1 MICSF
6 RALKFSRVT
15 SRRFH
20 KPKIRT
26 QSNIILSSSM
36 CPLVIQHCAIKSCTL
51 ICCLK
56 NGDVPSQTA
65 HSQGEVSKNLTED
78 PRSQGAT
85 RHHKV
90 QLPFLVGNIPSSLPW
105 QLPRCD
111 DRLKLRESEAPC
123 LMSSSHVMVK
133 PYVQKCRYAGDE
145 WKGGVI
151 PIGRDDFS
159 CPILLE

>member
-15 SRRFH
+15 SRRFR

-36 CPLVIQHCAIKSCTL
+36 CPLVIQHCAIKSCPL

-65 HSQGEVSKNLTED
+65 HSQGEVSKNPTED

-111 DRLKLRESEAPC
+111 DRLKLWKVRHLVWWAPH
-123 LMSSSHVMVK
+123 MSWWNH
-133 PYVQKCRYAGDE
+133 VQKCRYAGDE